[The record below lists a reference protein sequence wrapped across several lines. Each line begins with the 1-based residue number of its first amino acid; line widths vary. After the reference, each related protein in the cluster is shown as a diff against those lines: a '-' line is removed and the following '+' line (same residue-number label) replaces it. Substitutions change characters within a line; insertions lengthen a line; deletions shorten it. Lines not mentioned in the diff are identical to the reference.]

1 MNLSDR
7 CRPGCLPP
15 RSRVVVCAVALIL
28 SGCAEVPDLDGR
40 ISAAAAAAPYP
51 TLQPLAPMLVQAA
64 APARVTPATTAA
76 VDGDAAAL
84 RARAAALRGPVVDA
98 DTRARMAGGVDT
110 TATVDA
116 GADPTEDR
124 SGDETPDAAADTPLG
139 AAQPALR

>member
-7 CRPGCLPP
+7 CRPDRPM
-15 RSRVVVCAVALIL
+15 SRNLLIACTMALVL
-28 SGCAEVPDLDGR
+28 SGCADVPDLDGR
-40 ISAAAAAAPYP
+40 ISAQAAAAPYP
-51 TLQPLAPMLVQAA
+51 TLQPLAPLLAQAA

-98 DTRARMAGGVDT
+98 DTRARMTGGVAPVAPAPDAT
-110 TATVDA
+110 DPQTGDASPDTATD
-116 GADPTEDR
+116 
-124 SGDETPDAAADTPLG
+124 